1 MFKQIQKRMIWLALA
16 LGIAVS
22 SSAMAQLH
30 PEAADETIDVG
41 VLATRGDLAA
51 VERWRPMMTW
61 LSQRV
66 GNVRFELHPY
76 TLEQM
81 ADAVKLQ
88 SVDFIITNPGQSVQ
102 LGRQYPFSWLATLR
116 SRQQG
121 GTTHAIGSAFVVRQN
136 SPYRHLSDMKG
147 QKIAAVSEMAFGGYL
162 TLKREMQQAGND
174 PARFFSSIEFDG
186 FPLDAIVYRL
196 RDGKIEGAI
205 LPVCQL
211 ENMIREGRVEV
222 NGFRVLD
229 NQAPL
234 GFACQT
240 STRLYPNWSFAKT
253 GKVSDAMAKR
263 VTAALLAL
271 PENHPASVAAD
282 SLGWTTPVSQL
293 TIDRLYQDLDMH
305 PLQNPWWKE
314 ALVWLK
320 ANQQWGWLAI
330 LLIVVLN
337 VYHFLLEYRFN
348 KNQRRLQQ
356 TQNELNE
363 KIAMLEHAQRVA
375 VVGELGGSIA
385 HELSQPL
392 AAIQNYSQGGL
403 MRIGKGKPA
412 AELLPVLE
420 QIQHQ
425 VSRASDVVLRLRG
438 LINKRASMKAP
449 SDMAA
454 IINDT
459 LLLLRYE
466 LDKHRISVTFHR
478 DGEER
483 QVFIDP
489 VGFQQLILNL
499 IKNGIDA
506 CRQYGQSSAFITV
519 YLHFSS
525 REATVKIVDSGS
537 GMTAEPELLQSAFYS
552 TKDEGL
558 GLGLA
563 ICKDVVKSH
572 HGRMTMTNVLPHGC
586 AVEIVFP
593 LTDGPD

>member
-1 MFKQIQKRMIWLALA
+1 MFKQIQKRMIWLALS

-22 SSAMAQLH
+22 SSATAQPH

-51 VERWRPMMTW
+51 VERWRPMMAW

-483 QVFIDP
+483 LVFIDP

-506 CRQYGQSSAFITV
+506 CRQRNQPPSIIAIDLRFTSK
-519 YLHFSS
+519 
-525 REATVKIVDSGS
+525 EAVIRIADSGN
-537 GMTAEPELLQSAFYS
+537 GMAAEAELLQSAFYS

-563 ICKDVVKSH
+563 ICRDVVKSH